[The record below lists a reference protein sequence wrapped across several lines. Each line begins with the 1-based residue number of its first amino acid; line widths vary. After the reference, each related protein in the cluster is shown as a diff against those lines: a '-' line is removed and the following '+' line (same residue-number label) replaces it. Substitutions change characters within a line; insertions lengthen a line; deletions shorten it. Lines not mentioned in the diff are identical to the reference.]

1 MSIFRLLLYFVI
13 GYFVWKVIQ
22 VVLRSMSSAR
32 REGGDVFPRRPT
44 QNKPDTFKDIKDAD
58 FEELPPDEKK

>member
-1 MSIFRLLLYFVI
+1 MNIFRLLLYFVI

-22 VVLRSMSSAR
+22 VVLRTMSSSR
-32 REGGDVFPRRPT
+32 RDEGDVITRHPAQSKT
-44 QNKPDTFKDIKDAD
+44 DTFKDIKDAD

>member
-1 MSIFRLLLYFVI
+1 MRLLFYLVI

-22 VVLRSMSSAR
+22 VVLQSMTHSR
-32 REGGDVFPRRPT
+32 RNEGGAPAKHPGQD
-44 QNKPDTFKDIKDAD
+44 KADAFKDIKDAD

>member
-1 MSIFRLLLYFVI
+1 MRLLLYLVI

-22 VVLRSMSSAR
+22 VVLHSMSSSR
-32 REGGDVFPRRPT
+32 RDGGDVFTKHPA
-44 QNKPDTFKDIKDAD
+44 QNNTDTFKDVKDAD